1 MQKNNEGTAAIEFG
15 LLAPVLLI
23 LLVGL
28 VEVGFSVRESMMVNE
43 AVEAGAS
50 YATQYGWD
58 SAGISSAVTSATAAT
73 GVTATPAP
81 QTYCG
86 CPTATGV
93 TTTLCTSTCTG
104 GGSPGQY
111 VRVDAT
117 IPHATILSYLGLPI
131 PASLTAHAVVRIQ

>member
-1 MQKNNEGTAAIEFG
+1 MRRNDAGTAAIEFG

-23 LLVGL
+23 LLAGL
-28 VEVGFSVRESMMVNE
+28 VEVGFSIRESMMVHE

-58 SAGISSAVTSATAAT
+58 STGISNAITGATAET
-73 GVTATPAP
+73 GITATPSP
-81 QTYCG
+81 QTFCG

-93 TTTLCTSTCTG
+93 TTTLCTATCTG

-117 IPHATILSYLGLPI
+117 IPHTTILSYLGLPI
-131 PASLTAHAVVRIQ
+131 PATLTAHAIVRIQ